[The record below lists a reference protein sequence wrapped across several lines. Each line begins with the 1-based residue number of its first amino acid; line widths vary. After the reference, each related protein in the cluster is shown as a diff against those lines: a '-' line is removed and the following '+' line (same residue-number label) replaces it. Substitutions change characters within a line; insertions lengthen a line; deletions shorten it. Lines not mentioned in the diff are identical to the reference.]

1 MAWENLTVGQW
12 ASLAWGIEAGRLM
25 QAPGLFLLGFVLGR
39 QDFFLQ
45 NDRNAMFW
53 TRGMLLSLA
62 GAVAFYVV
70 MSLPDLPAPVHTV
83 FTMWHN
89 VCFTGVW
96 VAGFVLLYRLEYFR
110 KVTVPLLTYGRMSLT
125 NYVSQSLIGS
135 LIFFPY
141 ALGLAPYCGYLA
153 SFTIGCAAMA
163 GQIWFCRWWLERAPL
178 RGAGRAVAPAT
189 WLGAG
194 KGGQAGSPV
203 ETVIFSGTGYFAGT
217 WS

>member
-1 MAWENLTVGQW
+1 
-12 ASLAWGIEAGRLM
+12 
-25 QAPGLFLLGFVLGR
+25 
-39 QDFFLQ
+39 
-45 NDRNAMFW
+45 MFW

-153 SFTIGCAAMA
+153 SFTIGCAAHGRADMVLPLVA
-163 GQIWFCRWWLERAPL
+163 GAAPL
-178 RGAGRAVAPAT
+178 RGAGRAVAPGN
-189 WLGAG
+189 LAG
-194 KGGQAGSPV
+194 RRKGGQAGSPV